1 MLRIYLPSSM
11 DLKLCSDVPIVNFI
25 DTKTF
30 ATLHSGPSS
39 WVQKFES
46 QYSGHVIWVPSVG
59 VNMRHNSGPGYWV
72 PRSKDPLRAFAPKM
86 TVIILVTIGR
96 RGAVSFKKIVLC
108 SELKLYW
115 ISISNLL
122 TRELSSSTKSKSK
135 YRQTHLVTNMCVI
148 PKENSLKFYYSKIA
162 YLVICLIKSQ
172 FRVVFI

>member
-1 MLRIYLPSSM
+1 MLRCTYSQLHWHKDLRHPSFRSQH
-11 DLKLCSDVPIVNFI
+11 LGPKVRVPVLG
-25 DTKTF
+25 TCH
-30 ATLHSGPSS
+30 LGPKC
-39 WVQKFES
+39 W
-46 QYSGHVIWVPSVG
+46 
-59 VNMRHNSGPGYWV
+59 GPYETQFGSRV

-148 PKENSLKFYYSKIA
+148 PKENSLKFYYSRIA